1 MEDLKAALEEKN
13 RRLKAAPN
21 GPLVFLDIR
30 QVCDRVGH
38 KKSWVWGHSRDGTF
52 PPPIRVGI
60 KSARWLST
68 SVDEWMQEQV
78 ERSAGGQHDR

>member
-1 MEDLKAALEEKN
+1 VEELKAALEVKN
-13 RRLKAAPN
+13 RRLSEAPN

-38 KKSWVWGHSRDGTF
+38 KKSWVWQHSRDGTF

-60 KSARWLST
+60 KSARWVSA
-68 SVDEWMQEQV
+68 SIDAWMLEQI
-78 ERSAGGQHDR
+78 ERARRGTT